1 MSEIRLNIIT
11 ATQTISGTI
20 HGSFGDVMVASLTAE
35 PETIEE
41 LETAIQRFIKRES
54 NWSFFRSFRKSE
66 NFEPYDAGLLVIDL
80 VAKVIMADTTY
91 SYYSTEGNVRIKT
104 VEGEDFNLPYKLSD
118 DWKYVRSMPEYEGI
132 SQNRCAFF
140 AANPPFD
147 ARPVLFGKP
156 LFEFVLA
163 ESKTHQNN
171 RDENLFTEIH
181 AKWLITPQD
190 DLQGKTPREI
200 LFEKHDFINSDL
212 HTRFL
217 QWSFTKIQ
225 PPPLSKNTNAYKF
238 AGFGTHEIV
247 IYYDLFRYLLGE
259 CFEHNITKSEQ
270 LEQFEKTW
278 LNNPNDEFSGRTPQH
293 IIESER
299 RRINL
304 TMSAHECL
312 IDEDCEICEMMA
324 AEFDTPMIWGLD
336 GSDMEYNRFEF
347 SFYKTHQ
354 EWEAKQ
360 REMEEFNREFDKKNN
375 QNDDEFFEQNQ
386 MISE

>member
-35 PETIEE
+35 PETVEE
-41 LETAIQRFIKRES
+41 LETAIQRFIERES
-54 NWSFFRSFRKSE
+54 DWSFFRSFRKSE

-80 VAKVIMADTTY
+80 AAKVIMADTTY
-91 SYYSTEGNVRIKT
+91 SYYSTQGNVRIKT
-104 VEGEDFNLPYKLSD
+104 DDDEDFNLPYKLSD

-132 SQNRCAFF
+132 TRSRCEFF
-140 AANPPFD
+140 AANPPFET
-147 ARPVLFGKP
+147 RSVLFGKP
-156 LFEFVLA
+156 LFEVILA
-163 ESKTHQNN
+163 ESKANQNN
-171 RDENLFTEIH
+171 RDENLFTNIH
-181 AKWLITPQD
+181 AKWLMTPRA
-190 DLQGKTPREI
+190 DLQGKTPREV
-200 LFEKHDFINSDL
+200 LFEKHDFVNFDL

-217 QWSFTKIQ
+217 QWSFTKVQ
-225 PPPLSKNTNAYKF
+225 PPPISKNTNAYKF

-259 CFEHNITKSEQ
+259 CIEHNITEVEQ
-270 LEQFEKTW
+270 LEQLKETW

-312 IDEDCEICEMMA
+312 IDEDCEICEIPA
-324 AEFDTPMIWGLD
+324 AEFDTPMFWGLD
-336 GSDMEYNRFEF
+336 GSNMEYDRFEF
-347 SFYKTHQ
+347 SFEKTL
-354 EWEAKQ
+354 EDWKVKQ
-360 REMEEFNREFDKKNN
+360 RETEEFNREFDKKYSK
-375 QNDDEFFEQNQ
+375 NDDEFFEQNQ
-386 MISE
+386 TIS